1 MNMISTFQ
9 TVPKIVFGCGAVK
22 ELGRQ
27 AKGLGATKVAVI
39 TDPGLVQAKVHE
51 PVMAALTDAGL
62 NPGLYQDVEPD
73 PKIEIVESCLE
84 FVRSLGAD
92 LVVGLGGG
100 SAMDISKAA
109 AIMMNNEGPINRYAG
124 MNLVPRPGL
133 PTILVPTTAGT
144 GSEVTSIA
152 VLSDTVNK
160 VKVGVVSDHMFARAV
175 LLDPE
180 LTLGLPPHVTAFT
193 GLDALIHAIESYT
206 GRMATFLTEPLALEA
221 IRLIARHLRVA
232 YADGSNLEARTGMLK
247 ASLLAG
253 MAFANTQTAGAHAC
267 ALSLGGKFHIP
278 HGIATSLML
287 PSIMAFNSIAVPEKF
302 ARIAEIF
309 GESTEGLGVMDKA
322 DLAIKAVERLIRDTG
337 FTLGLEH
344 YKVTF
349 EDIPELAK
357 GAMVA
362 ARLWNNN
369 PRRATEE
376 QVCGI
381 FQNAFGT

>member
-1 MNMISTFQ
+1 MPAIANFQ
-9 TVPKIVFGCGAVK
+9 TVPRIIFGCGAIK
-22 ELGRQ
+22 ELGRH
-27 AKGLGATKVAVI
+27 AKQLGAGKVAVI
-39 TDPGLVQAKVHE
+39 TDPGLVKAKVHE
-51 PVMAALTDAGL
+51 PVLTVLEDAGL
-62 NPGLYQDVEPD
+62 QPGLYQDVEPD

-84 FVRSLGAD
+84 FIQNHGAD
-92 LVVGLGGG
+92 LVIGLGGG
-100 SAMDISKAA
+100 SSLDISKAA
-109 AIMMNNEGPINRYAG
+109 AVMVNNPAPINQYAG
-124 MNLVPRPGL
+124 MNLVPNPGL
-133 PTILVPTTAGT
+133 PTILIPTTAGT

-180 LTLGLPPHVTAFT
+180 LTVGLPPHVTAFT

-206 GRMATFLTEPLALEA
+206 GRLATFLTEPLALQA
-221 IRLIARHLRVA
+221 ITLIAKHLRVA
-232 YADGSNLEARTGMLK
+232 YSDGSNLEARSGMLQ

-267 ALSLGGKFHIP
+267 ALSLGGKFHVP

-287 PSIMAFNSIAVPEKF
+287 PAVMDFNKIAVPEKY

-309 GESTEGLGVMDKA
+309 GEPTHGLCMMDKA
-322 DLAIKAVERLIRDTG
+322 ELAIKAVVRLIKDTG
-337 FTLGLEH
+337 FSLGLEN
-344 YKVTF
+344 YNVSR

-369 PRRATEE
+369 PRRASEE
-376 QVCGI
+376 QVRGI
-381 FQNAFGT
+381 FANAFS